1 MVWVRHADG
10 HVYGDDVVCS
20 EMRGELVEGGVDARI
35 NGALRAARVVS
46 FLAEDKPARGAAIDA
61 V

>member
-1 MVWVRHADG
+1 MG
-10 HVYGDDVVCS
+10 
-20 EMRGELVEGGVDARI
+20 GELVEGGVDARI